1 MKMKNALSNMYIKA
15 GVIAT
20 LAMSST
26 AFAETSQSTN
36 YLDGLVAKLDVAP
49 IITAI
54 VAVAGSIM
62 GLTVVVYGIRKVFRM
77 LNV

>member
-1 MKMKNALSNMYIKA
+1 ML
-15 GVIAT
+15 T
-20 LAMSST
+20 LAMSPT
-26 AFAETSQSTN
+26 AFADTGQSTN

-77 LNV
+77 LNA